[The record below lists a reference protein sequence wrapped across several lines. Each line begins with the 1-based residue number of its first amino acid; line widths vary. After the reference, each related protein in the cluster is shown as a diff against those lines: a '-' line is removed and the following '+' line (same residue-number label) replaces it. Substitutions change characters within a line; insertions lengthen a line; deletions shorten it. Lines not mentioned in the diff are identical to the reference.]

1 MLSDMA
7 SQVAQNGVD
16 AFKHQFADGLMKL
29 QV

>member
-7 SQVAQNGVD
+7 SKVAQISVD

-29 QV
+29 PV